1 MKDHIFLEPL
11 VLVATL
17 KYSKIYKSVVPSF
30 SSFVTSPYSIDVFV
44 LKVKTGKRIKIGGL
58 SARNCFDS

>member
-1 MKDHIFLEPL
+1 

-44 LKVKTGKRIKIGGL
+44 LKVKTGKHIKIGGL
-58 SARNCFDS
+58 SAKNCFDS